1 MKKYFMFIDMK
12 TIIKMSV
19 LPTWSIDSTSKEWED
34 NSEWET
40 IFQNTLVVKNSS
52 KIYKELLKLNNNKQL
67 IIKMDHR
74 P

>member
-34 NSEWET
+34 TSEWET

>member
-52 KIYKELLKLNNNKQL
+52 KIYKELLKLNNNKQF